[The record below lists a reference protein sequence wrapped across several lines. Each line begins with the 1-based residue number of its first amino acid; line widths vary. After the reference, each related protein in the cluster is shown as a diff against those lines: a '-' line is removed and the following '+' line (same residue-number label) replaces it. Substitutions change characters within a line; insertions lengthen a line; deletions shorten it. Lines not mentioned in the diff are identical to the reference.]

1 MPLAYDAL
9 QLIRND
15 GVGFLDIVERYPST
29 TPVAACPGWD
39 LSDLTW
45 HVGEVWDFWARV
57 VEERITD
64 PEGVRALPEAE
75 RPDAHELLEW
85 VTAAHTAIY
94 TALIDGRT
102 QREVWTWTGANRDI
116 EWVRR
121 RMAQETAVHRWD
133 AAHAVGQPD
142 DLDALVASDGIDEFL
157 TYFANTDGANSDGGA
172 AASLGGTV
180 HLHCTDTKGEWFV
193 SKLDADGIDFTREH
207 TKGDAAIRGRASD
220 LLLWLWRRN
229 ARPVDIVGDAALAT
243 RFQQLSRLE

>member
-15 GVGFLDIVERYPST
+15 GVGFLDIVEHYPPT

-39 LSDLTW
+39 LSDLAW
-45 HVGEVWDFWARV
+45 HVGEVWDFWGRI
-57 VEERITD
+57 VEEHITD
-64 PEGVRALPEAE
+64 DEGVQALPEAQ
-75 RPDAHELLEW
+75 RPEAHELLEW
-85 VTAAHTAIY
+85 VAAAHTAIY
-94 TALIDGRT
+94 AALIDGRP
-102 QREVWTWTGANRDI
+102 QREVWTWTGTTQDI

-157 TYFANTDGANSDGGA
+157 TYFANTRGGA
-172 AASLGGTV
+172 ADVLEGTV
-180 HLHCTDTKGEWFV
+180 HLHCTDTAGEWFV

-207 TKGDAAIRGRASD
+207 AKGDAAIRGRASD
-220 LLLWLWRRN
+220 LLLWLWRRD
-229 ARPVDIVGDAALAT
+229 ARPVDIVGDAALAA